1 MLGEKHKSIITL
13 AKNITLLFR
22 PVIHKKRDLVSASLK
37 DVDKCLEK
45 VDKKRGAWL
54 TMICNFVEKEY

>member
-37 DVDKCLEK
+37 DVDKCSEK
-45 VDKKRGAWL
+45 VDKKRG
-54 TMICNFVEKEY
+54 V